1 MSTEFGFVRL
11 RPSIGVLVGALLLL
25 FGTTAPAAATWS
37 IAVADTDTQEVAVAS
52 ATCVTGIDLRA
63 ELATVRVGVGA
74 GAAQSQLDSQGTR
87 RRVMWD
93 GLIAGQSSSVIMQQ
107 LAGLS
112 GSSIHQNGLADT
124 GGDSATFSGSGTF
137 AHSSGVT
144 GQIGTLHYAIQ
155 GNILTGRPVIDMA
168 ETALRNPANGD
179 LPGRLMAAM
188 EAARAMGGDGRCSC
202 SPSAPTACGAP
213 PASFTKSADVG
224 FLIVARFGDGDDGN
238 CSSNGCAD
246 GDYFLDL
253 NVPFEQRSDP
263 DPVLQLQQQFDAFRQ
278 ARIGRPDAI
287 RSSVTITPSGDD
299 FVLVVTPR
307 DWQGTDLA
315 TGVNSVEVAHA
326 PGSAL
331 ATSIG
336 PVTALGDGRFQAVL
350 TTVSSGLDRFLVTLR
365 DGVRDVV
372 IPPRRTTL
380 TVDGGG
386 GPPAGDG
393 LDEDFEG
400 DVSGWAASGLWHL
413 VSSSNCSPGFNSPSR
428 AFYFGQDASCTY
440 ATGGTVSG
448 TLTSP
453 VITGVGTGSTL
464 TFAFRRQVESFSGD
478 FDRTEV
484 DVSADGGATWTEVFS
499 RNSANP
505 SANAWGGSPAIDV
518 SGFAGDNVRVR
529 FRFESGDNQFNG
541 FLGWMIDDVTVTA
554 GSTGGGGGELVS
566 ADFESGLDGFV
577 YRDDAF
583 STNAPA
589 YAAGSRVATGGFSGA
604 GIEVRVGGIDNA
616 DILGM
621 SGGFDL
627 DFDVAQAGP
636 LTVTLRVNLTQ
647 AADYE
652 SDEFSDA
659 LLAFDGTVIGTGGNG
674 FLARVTGNGNGGGAR
689 STGWISVT
697 IPLGTVA
704 AGTHTLTVGG
714 SNNKKTFNNESTTIR
729 FDDIVVTQP

>member
-1 MSTEFGFVRL
+1 MT
-11 RPSIGVLVGALLLL
+11 LLA
-25 FGTTAPAAATWS
+25 TPVAATWS
-37 IAVADTDTQEVAVAS
+37 IAVADTETQEVAVAS

-87 RRVMWD
+87 RRAMWD
-93 GLIAGQSSSVIMQQ
+93 GLIAGQSSSTIMQQ

-112 GSSIHQNGLADT
+112 GSSVHQNGLADT
-124 GGDSATFSGSGTF
+124 GGDAATFSGSGTF
-137 AHSSGVT
+137 AHASGIT
-144 GQIGTLHYAIQ
+144 GQVGTLHYAIQ

-168 ETALRNPANGD
+168 EAALRNPANGD

-188 EAARAMGGDGRCSC
+188 EAARSMGGDGRCSC

-224 FLIVARFGDGDDGN
+224 FLIVSRFGDSDDGN
-238 CSSNGCAD
+238 CNSNGCAD

-263 DPVLQLQQQFDAFRQ
+263 DPVLQLQTQFNTFRQ
-278 ARIGRPDAI
+278 GQVGRPDAVA
-287 RSSVTITPSGDD
+287 SAVAITPQGDD
-299 FVLVVTPR
+299 FLLVVTPH
-307 DWQGTDLA
+307 DWQSTALQNA
-315 TGVNSVEVAHA
+315 VNSVTVAHA
-326 PGSAL
+326 AGSAL

-336 PVTALGDGRFQAVL
+336 PVTALGDGRFQALL
-350 TTVSSGLDRFLVTLR
+350 TTVGSGTDRFLVTLL

-380 TVDGGG
+380 MVDGG
-386 GPPAGDG
+386 PPPPPGDG
-393 LDEDFEG
+393 LFEDFEG
-400 DVSGWAASGLWHL
+400 DVSGWTTSGLWHL
-413 VSSSNCSPGFNSPSR
+413 VSNSSCSPGFNSASR

-440 ATGGTVSG
+440 ATGATASG

-484 DVSADGGATWTEVFS
+484 DVSANGGATWTEVFS
-499 RNSANP
+499 RNSSNA
-505 SANAWGGSPAIDV
+505 SANAWGSSPTIDV
-518 SGFAGDNVRVR
+518 SSFAGDNVRVR

-554 GSTGGGGGELVS
+554 GTTGGGGGGELVN
-566 ADFESGLDGFV
+566 ATFDAGLDGFV

-583 STNAPA
+583 TTNAPA
-589 YAAGSRVATGGFSGA
+589 YAAGSRVATGGFSGG
-604 GIEVRVGGIDNA
+604 GIEVALGGIDNV

-627 DFDVAQAGP
+627 DFAVAQAGA

-659 LLAFDGTVIGTGGNG
+659 LFAFDGAVIGTGGNG
-674 FLARVTGNGNGGGAR
+674 FLARVTGNGNGGGPL
-689 STGWISVT
+689 STGWVSVT

-704 AGTHTLTVGG
+704 AGNHTLTVGG
-714 SNNKKTFNNESTTIR
+714 SNNKKTFNNESTTVR